1 MIIQARVIACVLV
14 SLFFAAGCSSHGP
27 HEELLGTS
35 ESPIIAGT
43 PISDSTAE
51 NDGVVLIKAVQFE
64 PLFNPVLR
72 KTEIGS
78 GSLLTNE
85 WVLTAA
91 HVVDQAASPA
101 DIEIRRGNAGDA
113 NAQVRR
119 GIRTVIH
126 PTWNRAAIGPNG
138 ENLCTSGVGK
148 DVALV
153 KVAPPFTG
161 GTLRDI
167 SFDTL
172 ATINSGKTTHV
183 AGYGESICDAK
194 NSGTLRT
201 ADMQTAQGTAPYF
214 TVLPNVLGQITSEGD
229 SGGPWYG
236 SELCQRRHLGRG
248 KCLRKAMLG
257 FLLRPRGGRVQGLGR
272 PHRVEHLDDR
282 RRLRLRRDCR
292 RCWDLVAQPRNVHG
306 DGAGVDA
313 RDDLVHVPRPGAY
326 APRNQGI
333 RR

>member
-1 MIIQARVIACVLV
+1 MMIQARVIASVLV
-14 SLFFAAGCSSHGP
+14 SLFFTAGCSSHGP

-214 TVLPNVLGQITSEGD
+214 TVRPARWD
-229 SGGPWYG
+229 PPFR
-236 SELCQRRHLGRG
+236 QRRPD
-248 KCLRKAMLG
+248 
-257 FLLRPRGGRVQGLGR
+257 RP
-272 PHRVEHLDDR
+272 
-282 RRLRLRRDCR
+282 
-292 RCWDLVAQPRNVHG
+292 
-306 DGAGVDA
+306 
-313 RDDLVHVPRPGAY
+313 PRPKHY
-326 APRNQGI
+326 NTFPPAPPLSPGVRITPEAVQTARGDVYYCA
-333 RR
+333 RCDG